1 MQLQVSIAFFS
12 DTVRLRNLKFFLYIN
27 PYGYSLQTK
36 FHVPRSHNFR
46 EKCNDNFEI
55 LQVSIAFFSDTV
67 RPRNLKFFLYIN
79 PYGYSLQTKFHVPRS
94 HTFCDDILK
103 LHNVLNNN
111 FKILQVS
118 IAFFSDTVRPRNLKF
133 FLYIN
138 PYGYS
143 LQTKFHVPR
152 SHTFREKCNDN
163 LKLASH
169 FSPILCDKNLK
180 FFCILTH
187 MDTLCKPN
195 FMFLGRTLFEKNA
208 MIFQSCTFV
217 LNNNLEILQVSIAFF
232 SGTERPR
239 NLKFFLYINP
249 YGYSLQTKF
258 RVPRSHTF
266 QEKCDDNSKLHNC
279 PNKQLWNFTS

>member
-1 MQLQVSIAFFS
+1 MQWYIEISIA
-12 DTVRLRNLKFFLYIN
+12 L
-27 PYGYSLQTK
+27 
-36 FHVPRSHNFR
+36 
-46 EKCNDNFEI
+46 
-55 LQVSIAFFSDTV
+55 FSDTV

-79 PYGYSLQTKFHVPRS
+79 QHEYSLQTKFHVPRS
-94 HTFCDDILK
+94 HTFREKCNDILK
-103 LHNVLNNN
+103 LASH
-111 FKILQVS
+111 FSPILC
-118 IAFFSDTVRPRNLKF
+118 DRGTWNF

-169 FSPILCDKNLK
+169 FSPILCDRGTWN

-208 MIFQSCTFV
+208 MITC
-217 LNNNLEILQVSIAFF
+217 
-232 SGTERPR
+232 
-239 NLKFFLYINP
+239 K
-249 YGYSLQTKF
+249 
-258 RVPRSHTF
+258 
-266 QEKCDDNSKLHNC
+266 NSKLHNC